1 MRQPSTAGA
10 TPRQT
15 KQIMSISA
23 DGSVKG
29 KYDGRNRVL
38 IPSPKSAPSMW
49 SSEPRRWAIVMPLST
64 TSPSTWWN
72 IGLCVA
78 SYGSVRNTRPGQIT

>member
-1 MRQPSTAGA
+1 
-10 TPRQT
+10 
-15 KQIMSISA
+15 MSISA

-38 IPSPKSAPSMW
+38 IPSPNSASSMW
-49 SSEPRRWAIVMPLST
+49 SSAPRRWAMEMPLST

-78 SYGSVRNTRPGQIT
+78 SNGSVRNTRPGHTT